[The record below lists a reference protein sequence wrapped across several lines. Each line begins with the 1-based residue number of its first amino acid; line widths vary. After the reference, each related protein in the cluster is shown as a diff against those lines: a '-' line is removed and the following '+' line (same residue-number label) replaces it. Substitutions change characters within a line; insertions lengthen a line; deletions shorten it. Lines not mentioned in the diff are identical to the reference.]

1 MTEMIKTP
9 AGDYI
14 HPLDYVRGR
23 RWAAPTARRP
33 R

>member
-1 MTEMIKTP
+1 MTEMITTP

-14 HPLDYVRGR
+14 HPQDFTRRR
-23 RWAAPTARRP
+23 RWAAPSARRP